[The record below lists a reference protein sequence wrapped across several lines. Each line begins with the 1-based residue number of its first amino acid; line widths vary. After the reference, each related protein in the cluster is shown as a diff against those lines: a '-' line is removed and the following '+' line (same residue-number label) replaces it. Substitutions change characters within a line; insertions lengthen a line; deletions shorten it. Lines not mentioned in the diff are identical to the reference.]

1 MKKNKSKNETNT
13 IMQPVPSYF
22 WSFLFLSLFSGIIS
36 GIMGSYINNTILHLG
51 ESETTITSPE
61 EETTDNQ
68 ENKPVATPVNDS
80 STQIDNLYNPTELEA
95 ENNIIF
101 QFYTKK
107 DSENTSIFDQI
118 YTNEDFV
125 GHGFSVTSDGW
136 IITTLNEKITEESL
150 SELVLFDSNK
160 NTFEIE
166 KIISDTKNNLLF
178 VKTNGKNLP
187 VPKLWRNQIIPS
199 GTPVTL
205 YTDIYTPIKAHIKNN
220 NHYITKGTTLQNADT
235 FYTSLEL
242 PSINVKDGNTLLG
255 SPVISNSG
263 YVLGII
269 TNNDSVI
276 TAIPTNHLE
285 TLLRDVFD
293 NEKIDRNQIGINFI
307 DLAQIKTTNTELL
320 KKGALLT
327 SNANTPAVVKNSI
340 AEKSGLKENDIITH
354 VEKEEINKENT
365 LTELLSQYPLT
376 ENITITIIR
385 DGLEQDITLQIISE

>member
-61 EETTDNQ
+61 EKTTDNQ

-107 DSENTSIFDQI
+107 DSETTSIFDQI
-118 YTNEDFV
+118 YTSEDLI